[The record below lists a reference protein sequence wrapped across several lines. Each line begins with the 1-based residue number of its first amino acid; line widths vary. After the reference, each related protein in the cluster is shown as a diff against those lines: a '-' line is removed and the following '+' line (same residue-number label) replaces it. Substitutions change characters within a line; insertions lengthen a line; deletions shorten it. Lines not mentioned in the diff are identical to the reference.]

1 MMNQLPEQPIQIL
14 IIEDDPISAESMVL
28 TLEEFGF
35 GIKGVA
41 HSVETALVLLNR
53 ESFDIALVDIDLN
66 GSRSG
71 IEIGIMLHNLYHL
84 PFIFITGISDNA
96 IIAEAVKAKPAAYLQ
111 KPASPATL
119 FACIQTAIQN
129 FDTRKEATYKQHND
143 ADFFFIKTRNK
154 LKRIEWKDV
163 VVLRSADN
171 YTIITLVDKTEY
183 YLRSSLAMTLK
194 FQIPAQLQTNFIQAN
209 RGEAVQL
216 SFVTEVIEEEIITSV
231 KKITISPSYMKEVK
245 QRLKILG

>member
-1 MMNQLPEQPIQIL
+1 MEQVAEQPIQIL

-35 GIKGVA
+35 SIKGVA

-71 IEIGIMLHNLYHL
+71 IEIGTMLYNMYRI
-84 PFIFITGISDNA
+84 PYIFITGISDKL

-119 FACIQTAIQN
+119 FASIQSAIQN
-129 FDTRKEATYKQHND
+129 YTAKQEPAFKSKTE
-143 ADFFFIKTRNK
+143 ADFFFIKNRNK
-154 LKRIEWKDV
+154 LKRIDWKDV
-163 VVLRSADN
+163 VVLTSSDN
-171 YTIITLVDKTEY
+171 YTILSLVDKTEY
-183 YLRSSLAMTLK
+183 YIRSSLAMTLK
-194 FQIPAQLQTNFIQAN
+194 FQIPASLQNNFLQVN
-209 RGEAVQL
+209 RSEVVQL
-216 SFVTEVIEEEIITSV
+216 AYITEIIEEEIITPL
-231 KKITISPSYMKEVK
+231 KKIAITASFMKEVK

>member
-1 MMNQLPEQPIQIL
+1 
-14 IIEDDPISAESMVL
+14 
-28 TLEEFGF
+28 F

-41 HSVETALVLLNR
+41 HSVETALTLLNR

-71 IEIGIMLHNLYHL
+71 IEIGTMLHNLYRL
-84 PFIFITGISDNA
+84 PFIFITGISDKT

-129 FDTRKEATYKQHND
+129 FNEQKEAAYKQHNE

-154 LKRIEWKDV
+154 LKRIEWKEV
-163 VVLRSADN
+163 VVLCSSDN
-171 YTIITLVDKTEY
+171 YTILTLTDKIEY

-194 FQIPAQLQTNFIQAN
+194 FQIPAHLQSNFMQVN
-209 RGEAVQL
+209 RAEAVQL

-231 KKITISPSYMKEVK
+231 KKIIISPSFIKEVK